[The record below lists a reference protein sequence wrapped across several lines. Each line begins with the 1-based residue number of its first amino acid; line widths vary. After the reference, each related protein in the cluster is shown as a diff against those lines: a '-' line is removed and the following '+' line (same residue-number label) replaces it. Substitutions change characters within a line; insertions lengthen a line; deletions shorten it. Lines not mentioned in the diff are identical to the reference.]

1 MDNRNYYHDYL
12 AHHGVKGM
20 KWGVRRYQ
28 NADGSLTPAGKKRI
42 RTNQS
47 KPKVEIDTDKCIKI
61 GSSVCAG
68 ILASGFGAKAVFG
81 ITGSTTVATMLAP
94 TIGVM
99 AGMSYYDWINS

>member
-1 MDNRNYYHDYL
+1 MDELY
-12 AHHGVKGM
+12 HHGVKGQ

-28 NADGSLTPAGKKRI
+28 DKSGRLTPAGKKRA

-81 ITGSTTVATMLAP
+81 ITGSTTVASILAP
-94 TIGVM
+94 SIGAI
-99 AGMSYYDWINS
+99 AGMKYYDWINS